1 MKTKTERAVL
11 RKLTQLVSA
20 SVAKG
25 EISREQY
32 RPVIRQA
39 AAVLERKTR

>member
-1 MKTKTERAVL
+1 MTKAARAVL
-11 RKLTQLVSA
+11 LKLTHMVSA

-25 EISREQY
+25 EISREEY

-39 AAVLERKTR
+39 VTVLERKTR